1 MWDFLQKMLINSKKG
16 KSTAGKQPATLRI
29 DYTRIGRVPGGAAR
43 LNEVSES
50 DSDATDKVTD
60 WTREEIPEADSNEG
74 TSGLSA

>member
-1 MWDFLQKMLINSKKG
+1 MVKYI
-16 KSTAGKQPATLRI
+16 
-29 DYTRIGRVPGGAAR
+29 RIGRVTGGAAR

-60 WTREEIPEADSNEG
+60 GTREEIPEADSNEG

>member
-1 MWDFLQKMLINSKKG
+1 MLINSQKG
-16 KSTAGKQPATLRI
+16 NYTAGKQPATLRI

-43 LNEVSES
+43 LNEVVSES

-60 WTREEIPEADSNEG
+60 GTREEIPEADSNEG

>member
-1 MWDFLQKMLINSKKG
+1 MTSPTNQQNRKC
-16 KSTAGKQPATLRI
+16 TAGKQPATLRI

-60 WTREEIPEADSNEG
+60 GTREEIPEADSNEG

>member
-1 MWDFLQKMLINSKKG
+1 MNEVSESDSD
-16 KSTAGKQPATLRI
+16 AT
-29 DYTRIGRVPGGAAR
+29 DKVTDGAAR

-60 WTREEIPEADSNEG
+60 GTREEIPEADSNEG